1 MSSFKKFA
9 SRDLTFSFLRPGLTD
24 IALFSKHLSVMI
36 HSGIPLAEALQI
48 SQDSAPSRLQRIAKE
63 VAQSAEAGQSL
74 STAFARYPGVF
85 SKLFLGAVYAG
96 ERSGTLEAS
105 LDELAQQLEKEREL
119 VAKIRGAFLYPTIIL
134 SAAFVLG
141 LLFMFLI
148 LPKLTALLLGLHV
161 KLPFTTQLLVN
172 LSSIVQEIGH
182 ILLIIIVT
190 VLLFSVWVLRQ
201 EFMKPLSHWIFLHL
215 PVIKR
220 LSRSANLA
228 RFCRTL
234 GTLLKSGVHIDEAL
248 LIVKETVSNHY
259 YQKALATVAPR
270 VTKGTKLS
278 ENLSLFP
285 HLFPVLVTRMVRV
298 GEESGRMEE
307 TLFYLANF
315 YEVEVDVS
323 TKSLSS
329 TIEPI
334 LLLIVGL
341 AVAFLALSIIT
352 PIFEITGG
360 IGRSGP

>member
-1 MSSFKKFA
+1 MPFLKARLTSE
-9 SRDLTFSFLRPGLTD
+9 LTFSFFRPSLTD

-48 SQDSAPSRLQRIAKE
+48 AQDSAPSRLQHITKGI
-63 VAQSAEAGQSL
+63 AQSAKAGQSL
-74 STAFARYPGVF
+74 SSAFGRYPGIF

-105 LDELAQQLEKEREL
+105 LDELALQLEKEREL

-148 LPKLTALLLGLHV
+148 LPRLTSLLLGLHV
-161 KLPFTTQLLVN
+161 ELPFTTQLLVD
-172 LSSIVQEIGH
+172 LSDILQEIGH
-182 ILLIIIVT
+182 IILIIIVT
-190 VLLFSVWVLRQ
+190 LLLFSVWILRQ
-201 EFMKPLSHWIFLHL
+201 EFMKPLVHWIFLRL
-215 PVIKR
+215 PIIKR

-248 LIVKETVSNHY
+248 LIVKDTVSNHY
-259 YQKALATVAPR
+259 YKKALAAAAPR
-270 VTKGTKLS
+270 ITKGTKLS

-285 HLFPVLVTRMVRV
+285 RLFPILVTRMVRV

-334 LLLIVGL
+334 LLLIVG
-341 AVAFLALSIIT
+341 ASVAFLALSIIS
-352 PIFEITGG
+352 PIFEVTGG
-360 IGRSGP
+360 IGR